1 MAASVK
7 SLKTTDL
14 KCKKCNGVCFN
25 TDQSIRQANV
35 RKMFGILPNA
45 CVDGELDGTKCPFA
59 K

>member
-1 MAASVK
+1 MAK

-14 KCKKCNGVCFN
+14 KCKKCNGVCFDKN
-25 TDQSIRQANV
+25 QSIRQANV

-45 CVDGELDGTKCPFA
+45 CVDGELDGTKCPYA